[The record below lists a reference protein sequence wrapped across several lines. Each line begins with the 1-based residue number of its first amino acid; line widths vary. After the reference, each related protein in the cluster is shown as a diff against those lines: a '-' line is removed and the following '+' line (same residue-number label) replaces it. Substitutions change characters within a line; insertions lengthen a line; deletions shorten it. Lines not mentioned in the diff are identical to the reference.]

1 MEAKTTEEKRT
12 EAITE
17 MVEKMKQ
24 MDVNSLAIMQSATT
38 VLIAKERLDRETR
51 IA

>member
-1 MEAKTTEEKRT
+1 MEPKTTEEKKRET
-12 EAITE
+12 ITE

-24 MDVNSLAIMQSATT
+24 MDMNSLAIMQSATN
-38 VLIAKERLDRETR
+38 VLLAKERLDRESR